1 MEQQTNNSTKKI
13 KYTPHGKK
21 IQPEYTMGIEKGKKK
36 LIKTGTTNIYE
47 KIQQFKDE
55 CDIKN
60 ILNRIAN
67 GDYSMLRNGGQYGD
81 FSNLPKSLNEL
92 QAFNKE
98 AEMNFMKLPKE
109 VRNEFDNDY
118 GTFCYEIEKGTAK
131 SKLNKYFK
139 VEENKVEENKT
150 TQLNQ
155 TQQTTQLNNGG
166 ETNE

>member
-1 MEQQTNNSTKKI
+1 MEQQTTNIKKI
-13 KYTPHGKK
+13 KYTPHGNK
-21 IQPEYTMGIEKGKKK
+21 IQPEYTQGVEKGKKK

-60 ILNRIAN
+60 ILNRCMD
-67 GDYSMLRNGGQYGD
+67 GDYSMLRTGGQYGD

-92 QAFNKE
+92 QAFNKQ

-109 VRNEFDNDY
+109 IRNEFDNDY

-131 SKLNKYFK
+131 EKLEKHLK
-139 VEENKVEENKT
+139 VEETEINQVNKI
-150 TQLNQ
+150 
-155 TQQTTQLNNGG
+155 QQTTINNGG
-166 ETNE
+166 QINE